1 MAVKQRFGYA
11 DYTPVPTYRGFDN
24 DSLYGELS
32 TLKKCAQYP
41 YPTWISMTLTD
52 PAPFLQYQTIRQQP
66 SLWNTSVRMSLENVV
81 LLPFAR
87 RTPVGLR
94 SLPSI
99 LRTPSIHDDNTILF
113 RLTISTRRRR
123 SFIDNFAVPNMNR
136 AVVHQCITYYWN
148 SAVYLG
154 QHVYKLICTFCVVI
168 RRVHRM
174 TSANAR

>member
-1 MAVKQRFGYA
+1 
-11 DYTPVPTYRGFDN
+11 
-24 DSLYGELS
+24 
-32 TLKKCAQYP
+32 
-41 YPTWISMTLTD
+41 
-52 PAPFLQYQTIRQQP
+52 
-66 SLWNTSVRMSLENVV
+66 MSLENVV

-94 SLPSI
+94 SLPSV

-136 AVVHQCITYYWN
+136 AEVHQCITYYWN
-148 SAVYLG
+148 SALYLG

-168 RRVHRM
+168 RCASPRIKSYSVCVRGLNVR
-174 TSANAR
+174 SPSDDFC